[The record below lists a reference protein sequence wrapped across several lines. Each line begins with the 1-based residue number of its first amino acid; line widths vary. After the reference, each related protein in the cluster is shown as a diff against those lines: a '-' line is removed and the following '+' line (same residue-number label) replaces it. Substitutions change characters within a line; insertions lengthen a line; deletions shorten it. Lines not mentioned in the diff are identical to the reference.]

1 MELNVN
7 DILTHLL
14 CVNLPDAKLGVV
26 VRGIQQIDPVQIAEA
41 VAETL
46 NRELVVAIIGYD
58 ASPSTVEGG
67 VSEDDKNRTAI
78 KIATSIE
85 TAVDWRN
92 HAGDYAGRI
101 MVFVPGEVDKLG
113 SLRGLDILTTR
124 DLTLHLIQW
133 VSDRIVRNAPQ
144 RRFWQALANIAATL
158 PFSMLLDFT
167 RAVSAQP
174 DNVNAIPTELWRLG
188 LLEDSVLLNAET
200 DVGDRLERNR
210 ELIAGI
216 GQLSDKSRKRMNQ
229 VLRRAVGDQQ
239 RELRAAAQQLREFF
253 ATGTPRL
260 LQSLRLATVE
270 QLIEAGR
277 SEAEPP
283 PISLPTD
290 EGEVVVAPPLKPERA
305 LRGAELIETVARRI
319 VGGSDREAVA
329 AYVDRVRSQ
338 MADTEDDNGD
348 PIDDEVLRPLTAGR
362 PLATNVKPQTRTLRA
377 FLTAFCS
384 AERWGGALEAEQH
397 SLRDAIQRF
406 TPNSKAEPFN
416 PYAASEDDQSMVGL
430 LANID
435 SQLSDRPGLSVSWKT
450 IAAARADL
458 VQDLDL
464 LVADPIALLYTDD
477 RARDAMGRYLDAY
490 ADLLRLL
497 STHMG
502 ELNTRFRKAYRA
514 ILQGLL
520 RLDVVFV
527 ATPGENPGEADLI
540 WKALLTPLHPL
551 HLWRYR
557 TILEKTGP
565 HLTEDE
571 QHQLTEAL
579 PKLPHLLH
587 FVAVSD
593 MRLGRITLPLAGAL
607 EGLPIYENRTN
618 RYLGSDGL
626 EFLGDLL
633 RSWLTFAPYSQPHIR
648 LALIDPPY
656 LPDALREVREFL
668 RGRAQTRVVVDAYR
682 TRPQNVLEHLAE
694 MEFEGQDSAV
704 AELLLSGQ
712 IGLNLH
718 VCDNLT
724 EVAKRLTE
732 RPVHIV
738 YSFDQSSYDL
748 TKSGRHRHLVVSPL
762 VITYEYTF
770 DEAYK
775 KGSIAPSSDAES
787 GLFADYHTLV
797 NQAIDLQEDQS
808 FQVQIG
814 SGADVGA
821 LNRVLHG
828 ECAQWLAVADRT
840 LLGYAPLAAVP
851 LVEQLQGRR
860 EVAVWAHATSRSVS
874 QFAAMLR
881 ERYNLLPDGNY
892 LVHLMQQFGHI
903 AAGGLFSAVRANNL
917 NAQQRDRQR
926 KGLVGTVLAAH
937 WYRSQYPGA
946 LIASL
951 DSGLA
956 RQWLALQAPS
966 RERADLIGLR
976 QDEQGNL
983 IIDIIEVKA
992 VEQAQRE
999 VQIRTAP
1006 QSRQVTLSGPAVNQL
1021 RSTLSV
1027 VTPIFAQANSQLDL
1041 FGQARREA
1049 LKYQLYRECF
1059 RELHANEDQYR
1070 WYKLLNTAFREPS
1083 ARTTSATRCQGLVVH
1098 LLFEENGADERFI
1111 DSNGDVTLVRLRTN
1125 SIQALLTPD
1134 GDSSTSM
1141 GPSNAVPLPPEPPP
1155 PSSAPGS
1162 PVRDTRPTAIAPVYP
1177 RAGDASPH
1185 REGVMSQSSLLSGAA
1200 DELSPAT
1207 SSGEPLLP
1215 PAPMMAP
1222 PAYDILLGDT
1232 AGSSQYGV
1240 LGRAGTKTVVLD
1252 LNGTNTISIFGV
1264 QGSGKSYTV
1273 GSVVEMA
1280 TQSFAGTNL
1289 LPSPLA
1295 SVIFHYHASQDYP
1308 PEFVSMIAPNSRQDE
1323 VRVLTEEYGAHP
1335 GRLEDVLILTSADK
1349 VRDRQTEFPSIRVEP
1364 ILFSSSELS
1373 LKDWQFLMGVF
1384 GDQMYMK
1391 QVTLIM
1397 RRLRRQQLTLA
1408 NLREEIDASGLS
1420 DNQKALVNTRL
1431 DFAEP
1436 FIDDSY
1442 RLAGILRPGR
1452 LVIVDLRDELITK
1465 EEALGLFVVMLNI
1478 FANAERDQNF
1488 NKLIVFDEAHKYM
1501 SDVELADYIVDVVRQ
1516 MRHQGVSVLIASQ
1529 DPPSLPNAIIELST
1543 LVVLHR
1549 FNSPKWLKHVQQ
1561 SVTALGEL
1569 QPEQL
1574 ASLRSGE
1581 AYVWAAKATDVNFT
1595 RHGVKMRFRPRVTQH
1610 GGETKTAVES

>member
-1 MELNVN
+1 
-7 DILTHLL
+7 
-14 CVNLPDAKLGVV
+14 
-26 VRGIQQIDPVQIAEA
+26 
-41 VAETL
+41 
-46 NRELVVAIIGYD
+46 
-58 ASPSTVEGG
+58 
-67 VSEDDKNRTAI
+67 
-78 KIATSIE
+78 
-85 TAVDWRN
+85 
-92 HAGDYAGRI
+92 
-101 MVFVPGEVDKLG
+101 
-113 SLRGLDILTTR
+113 
-124 DLTLHLIQW
+124 
-133 VSDRIVRNAPQ
+133 
-144 RRFWQALANIAATL
+144 
-158 PFSMLLDFT
+158 
-167 RAVSAQP
+167 
-174 DNVNAIPTELWRLG
+174 
-188 LLEDSVLLNAET
+188 
-200 DVGDRLERNR
+200 
-210 ELIAGI
+210 
-216 GQLSDKSRKRMNQ
+216 
-229 VLRRAVGDQQ
+229 
-239 RELRAAAQQLREFF
+239 
-253 ATGTPRL
+253 
-260 LQSLRLATVE
+260 
-270 QLIEAGR
+270 
-277 SEAEPP
+277 
-283 PISLPTD
+283 
-290 EGEVVVAPPLKPERA
+290 
-305 LRGAELIETVARRI
+305 
-319 VGGSDREAVA
+319 
-329 AYVDRVRSQ
+329 
-338 MADTEDDNGD
+338 MADSEDDNGD

-362 PLATNVKPQTRTLRA
+362 PLVTNVKPQTRTLRA

-397 SLRDAIQRF
+397 SLRDVIQRF
-406 TPNSKAEPFN
+406 TPSSKVEPFD
-416 PYAASEDDQSMVGL
+416 PCAAPEDHPSMVDL

-435 SQLSDRPGLSVSWKT
+435 SQLSDHPGLRSSWDA

-458 VQDLDL
+458 VPHLDL

-477 RARDAMGRYLDAY
+477 GARNAMGRYLDAY

-502 ELNTRFRKAYRA
+502 ELNTHFRMAYRA

-527 ATPGENPGEADLI
+527 ATPGENSGEADPS

-571 QHQLTEAL
+571 QHQLTQAL
-579 PKLPHLLH
+579 PKLPQLLH

-618 RYLGSDGL
+618 RYLGSDGI

-656 LPDALREVREFL
+656 LPDALREVKDFL
-668 RGRAQTRVVVDAYR
+668 RGRPQTQVVVDAYR

-712 IGLNLH
+712 ISLNLH
-718 VCDNLT
+718 ENCDNLT
-724 EVAKRLTE
+724 EVAKRLIE
-732 RPVHIV
+732 RPVHII

-748 TKSGRHRHLVVSPL
+748 TKSGRHRHLIVSPL

-821 LNRVLHG
+821 LNRVLHSG
-828 ECAQWLAVADRT
+828 SARWLAVADRT

-881 ERYNLLPDGNY
+881 ERYNLLPDENH
-892 LVHLMQQFGHI
+892 LVYLMQQFGHI
-903 AAGGLFSAVRANNL
+903 AAGGLFSAVRSNNL
-917 NAQQRDRQR
+917 DVKQRDRQR

-956 RQWLALQAPS
+956 RQWLALEAPS

-992 VEQAQRE
+992 VEQAQKE
-999 VQIRTAP
+999 VQVRIAP
-1006 QSRQVTLSGPAVNQL
+1006 QGRRVTLSGPAVNQL

-1027 VTPIFAQANSQLDL
+1027 VTPIFAQANTQLDL

-1070 WYKLLNTAFREPS
+1070 WYKLLNAAFREPS
-1083 ARTTSATRCQGLVVH
+1083 ARATAATRCQGLVVH
-1098 LLFEENGADERFI
+1098 LLFEENGADERFV
-1111 DSNGDVTLVRLRTN
+1111 DSNGDVALIRLRVN

-1134 GDSSTSM
+1134 SDRSTSM
-1141 GPSNAVPLPPEPPP
+1141 GPSNAGLRPPELPPTG
-1155 PSSAPGS
+1155 SAPGS
-1162 PVRDTRPTAIAPVYP
+1162 PVRSIPPADIAPAP
-1177 RAGDASPH
+1177 LRTGDASSH
-1185 REGVMSQSSLLSGAA
+1185 GEEVTSQSLLLSGTV
-1200 DELSPAT
+1200 DHLTPAT
-1207 SSGEPLLP
+1207 SSGEPLVS
-1215 PAPMMAP
+1215 PASAIAP

-1232 AGSSQYGV
+1232 ALSSQYGV
-1240 LGRAGTKTVVLD
+1240 LGRTGTKTVALD

-1280 TQSFAGTNL
+1280 TRSFAGTNL

-1308 PEFVSMIAPNSRQDE
+1308 PEFVSMIAPNSRQNE
-1323 VRVLTEEYGAHP
+1323 VSVLAQEYGAHP

-1397 RRLRRQQLTLA
+1397 RRLRRQLTLA
-1408 NLREEIDASGLS
+1408 NLREEIDASGLG
-1420 DNQKALVNTRL
+1420 DNQKGLVNTRL

-1436 FIDDSY
+1436 FIDDNY
-1442 RLAGILRPGR
+1442 RLADILRPGR

-1478 FANAERDQNF
+1478 FANVGRDQNF

-1501 SDVELADYIVDVVRQ
+1501 NDDELADYIVDVVRQ

-1561 SVTALGEL
+1561 SVTALGDL

-1581 AYVWAAKATDVNFT
+1581 AYVWAAKATDVNFM
-1595 RHGVKMRFRPRVTQH
+1595 RHAVKMRFRPRVTQH
-1610 GGETKTAVES
+1610 GGGTKTAVEQ